1 MKKTLNKVL
10 IFLLIILICL
20 IIFIV
25 YFVSNSKNNIYG
37 RWNFE
42 YSELSK
48 DGKVTS
54 NIESLNEKYLPYIE
68 IEKDKI
74 NVCYYENEYICQKVN
89 YKLSGKKLFVE
100 QNDTFLSGNYNI
112 ELHKKELF
120 IMTENDGSNI
130 IITSKYKKSNK

>member
-74 NVCYYENEYICQKVN
+74 NVCYYENEYICQKFN
-89 YKLSGKKLFVE
+89 YEINGKKLVIE
-100 QNDTFLSGNYNI
+100 KNDTFLSGNYNI

-120 IMTENDGSNI
+120 IITENDGSNI